1 MAVLLLL
8 AGEDTGDVEAA
19 AGVLA
24 AGVLAGSAGCLFLFR
39 SNITIAT

>member
-8 AGEDTGDVEAA
+8 AGEDTGDVVAA
-19 AGVLA
+19 AEVLA
-24 AGVLAGSAGCLFLFR
+24 AGVAAGVAGCLFLFR

>member
-8 AGEDTGDVEAA
+8 AGEVRGDVGAA

-24 AGVLAGSAGCLFLFR
+24 AGVFAGAAGCLFLFR